1 MQKNSDTKAGA
12 IVAAS
17 IIVILFSLAI
27 GFFIMMMVGIGD
39 ILVSG
44 FFLLYIIIEAA
55 VIIGVLI
62 ALKQRL
68 KELNGDE
75 TEKAKKY

>member
-1 MQKNSDTKAGA
+1 MQRNSDTKAGA

-17 IIVILFSLAI
+17 IIVILLSLAI
-27 GFFIMMMVGIGD
+27 GFFIMMMIGIGD

-55 VIIGVLI
+55 IIIGVLL

-68 KELNGDE
+68 KDLNS
-75 TEKAKKY
+75 TESEEAKKY